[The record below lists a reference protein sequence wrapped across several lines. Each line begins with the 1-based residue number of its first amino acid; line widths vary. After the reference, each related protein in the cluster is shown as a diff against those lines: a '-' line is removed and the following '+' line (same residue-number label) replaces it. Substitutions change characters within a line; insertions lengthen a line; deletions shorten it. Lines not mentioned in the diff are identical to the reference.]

1 MLITHRNPRRDLIVP
16 RHDVDAML
24 ERSSA
29 RLLHNYLSRCDA
41 DETRDE
47 AIAIL
52 AAEIYDR
59 EIGPV
64 MSAKDINEATGEILA
79 ALDDAEQAEMRAAY
93 MKDPKAFGEWLHPKI
108 DAYWTAWTVE
118 QARQQLDKL
127 DREAEEDHYRA
138 QVAA

>member
-1 MLITHRNPRRDLIVP
+1 MLITHRHQMPDRAAPALIE
-16 RHDVDAML
+16 A
-24 ERSSA
+24 SSA
-29 RLLHNYLSRCDA
+29 RLLHAYLTALDA
-41 DETRDE
+41 DDARDE
-47 AIAIL
+47 AVTTL

-93 MKDPKAFGEWLHPKI
+93 CRGPKAFGEWLHPKI

-127 DREAEEDHYRA
+127 DREAEDDHYRE